1 MELIIEILFNI
12 LLGLLGIIFL
22 TIFNAKDY
30 IMNKDK
36 TFVFS
41 THFKQNKWRW
51 IWSFLMVVIVAIL
64 IGTEPKTAEGI
75 KTFTGLDISGER
87 ASFFTLGLAL
97 TAMIK
102 RKK

>member
-1 MELIIEILFNI
+1 
-12 LLGLLGIIFL
+12 
-22 TIFNAKDY
+22 
-30 IMNKDK
+30 
-36 TFVFS
+36 
-41 THFKQNKWRW
+41 
-51 IWSFLMVVIVAIL
+51 MVVIVAIL